1 MTKVCNLYAN
11 LGVYFEFP
19 FTMTDVGN
27 LYTNLGII
35 LNYLAYWQRWVIDAK
50 LGGCFIFFHSGRSG

>member
-11 LGVYFEFP
+11 LGGYFEFP

-35 LNYLAYWQRWVIDAK
+35 LNYLHNDRGW
-50 LGGCFIFFHSGRSG
+50 